1 MFHITKLFSAAPM
14 LSSVPKISFVYSI
27 SDDAVYSIDFAMFLS
42 EEKKEPSF
50 FLSTKDKKVAI
61 SLQEH
66 QRLNLGNH
74 YHKNA
79 TKVARRIIE
88 KF

>member
-1 MFHITKLFSAAPM
+1 MSKT
-14 LSSVPKISFVYSI
+14 SFVYSI

-42 EEKKEPSF
+42 AEKKGPSV

-61 SLQEH
+61 TFQEH
-66 QRLNLGNH
+66 QRLNLGNQ
-74 YHKNA
+74 YHKKA
-79 TKVARRIIE
+79 TKVAPRIIE